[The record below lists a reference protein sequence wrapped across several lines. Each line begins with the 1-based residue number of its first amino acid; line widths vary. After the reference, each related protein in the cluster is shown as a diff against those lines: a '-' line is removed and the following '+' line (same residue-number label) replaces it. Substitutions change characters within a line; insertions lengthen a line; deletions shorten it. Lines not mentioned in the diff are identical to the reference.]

1 MANIMDGSTGTA
13 HISSKDW
20 ATFNEATYGMKNGV
34 FAWGDRFK
42 LTMSTANKGM
52 ISSGAALVAGRRVWV
67 EAPESVTLD
76 NGTQGM
82 KRHDV
87 VGIQYETYVSGH
99 ATREKATVKVVK
111 GTPQSGSA
119 ADPALPENF
128 LPMWRVPLDGLNVG
142 DPVSIAPR
150 IPSLRGDAKNVDGV
164 RFARCGNVVTCVLH
178 NKSVTVYGSWGEAK
192 ICDIPKGFAPPEE
205 VIQPVHI
212 QNNDYTYSA
221 AMRATADGRI
231 MVGNLGGTGFNGAGL
246 MSCTAS
252 WCVEV

>member
-1 MANIMDGSTGTA
+1 MPNIMDGSTGSA

-20 ATFNEATYGMKNGV
+20 ATFNEATFGMKGGV
-34 FAWGDRFK
+34 FSWGDRFK
-42 LTMSTANKGM
+42 LTMSTANKGTVGT
-52 ISSGAALVAGRRVWV
+52 GAALVAGRRVWV
-67 EAPESVTLD
+67 ETPESVTLE
-76 NGTQGM
+76 NGSQGM

-87 VGIQYETYVSGH
+87 VGLQYETYQHSG
-99 ATREKATVKVVK
+99 ATRERATLKVIK

-119 ADPALPENF
+119 ADPSLPADF
-128 LPMWRVPLDGLNVG
+128 LPLWRVPLDGLNVG
-142 DPVSIAPR
+142 APVAIAPR
-150 IPSLRGDAKNVDGV
+150 IPSLRGDSKTVDGV

-178 NKSVTVYGSWGEAK
+178 NKQLTIYGSWGETK
-192 ICDIPKGFAPPEE
+192 VCDIPQGFAPPEE
-205 VIQPVHI
+205 IIQPLHI

-252 WCVEV
+252 WCVEG